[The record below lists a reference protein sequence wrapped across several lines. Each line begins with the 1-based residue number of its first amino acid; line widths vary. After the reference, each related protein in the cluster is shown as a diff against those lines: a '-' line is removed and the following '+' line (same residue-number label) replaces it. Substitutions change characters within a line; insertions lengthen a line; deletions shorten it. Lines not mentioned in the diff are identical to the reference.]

1 MKNPEH
7 RVRTTK
13 KLLRDALMSLLTK
26 KPLRSITVKE
36 LCESAGLNRGTFYA
50 HYADVYDLLGQI
62 EAEMKAEYFAALKP
76 MLSDV
81 AKLTPPKVTKKV
93 FDCIETNADLC
104 QVIIGPYG
112 DREFARNLIRESK
125 ICSIES
131 CRKFF
136 PDAEE
141 WRINTYVTFVYG
153 GCYALMERWLREGMV
168 ERAATIADAAEKIME
183 SGVAFLQQGIDH
195 AV

>member
-7 RVRTTK
+7 RIQTTK
-13 KLLRDALMSLLTK
+13 KLLRDALMSLLTE

-36 LCESAGLNRGTFYA
+36 LCEHARLNRGTFYA
-50 HYADVYDLLGQI
+50 HYADVYDLLEQI
-62 EAEMKAEYFAALKP
+62 ESEMKAEYFAALEP
-76 MLSDV
+76 MLSSV
-81 AKLTPPKVTKKV
+81 AELSPPKVTKKV
-93 FDCIETNADLC
+93 FECIEANADLC
-104 QVIIGPYG
+104 RVIIGPYG

-125 ICSIES
+125 ICSIRS
-131 CRKFF
+131 CRRFF
-136 PDAEE
+136 PNAEE

-168 ERAATIADAAEKIME
+168 EKAAAIADAAEKIME
-183 SGVAFLQQGIDH
+183 NGVGFLRQEDSH

>member
-81 AKLTPPKVTKKV
+81 AELMPPKVTKKV

-104 QVIIGPYG
+104 QVIIRPYG

-183 SGVAFLQQGIDH
+183 SGVAFLQQGADH

>member
-76 MLSDV
+76 MLSDI
-81 AKLTPPKVTKKV
+81 AELTPPKVTKKV
-93 FDCIETNADLC
+93 FDCIETNSDLC

-183 SGVAFLQQGIDH
+183 SGVAFLQQGADH